1 MAYSFCVLIFVLTS
15 SFPVLF
21 LLSVLYSLL
30 NYWGQD
36 YNKAEKSDKI
46 FVIVLFCSVQR
57 GQPTAREPFLHPL
70 DYRILTTKLHSSR
83 PR

>member
-1 MAYSFCVLIFVLTS
+1 MAHSFFVLIFVFTS

-21 LLSVLYSLL
+21 LLSVFYSLL
-30 NYWGQD
+30 SNWGQN
-36 YNKAEKSDKI
+36 YNKAEKGDKI
-46 FVIVLFCSVQR
+46 FVIALFYSVQR

-70 DYRILTTKLHSSR
+70 DYQILTTKLHSSR